1 MYKVQVQRPN
11 GEVFT
16 YEHSISHREE
26 AEYAMSE
33 AALSFDKTHKVYIE
47 LESESE
53 YGDNIQES

>member
-1 MYKVQVQRPN
+1 MYKVLVMRPN
-11 GEVFT
+11 GDVFT

-33 AALSFDKTHKVYIE
+33 ASLSFDNKHKIYIE

-53 YGDNIQES
+53 YVDNIQES